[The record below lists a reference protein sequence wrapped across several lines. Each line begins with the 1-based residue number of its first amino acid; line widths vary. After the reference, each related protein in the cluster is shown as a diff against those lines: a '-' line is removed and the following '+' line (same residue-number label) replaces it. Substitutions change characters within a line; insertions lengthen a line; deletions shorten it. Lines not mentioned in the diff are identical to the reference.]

1 MIRSLDLS
9 AMRNSAWE
17 AMPASASRPARIL
30 VSSQLSDFA
39 QTWPRSDRQGPARCY
54 AFQCSDVLQL
64 LCDTLIAARG
74 AEPFFI
80 AILAENETPLALIP
94 LSIERQ
100 NQTRIL
106 RFLDGGFSDYNAPVL
121 YPAARDWDKQV
132 VSVIWQAVQQLLPRF
147 DIALLEK
154 MPDRILDFPNP
165 FMSLQ
170 TARHPVSGHA
180 ISLAGTIEEL
190 RRKVPHRENSRYQL
204 RRLNKLGTLSFQ
216 VADTPE
222 RYDAFLEALM
232 RQKSDRYL
240 QTRGV
245 DGLDRPGYRACL
257 HDAKRLLPPA
267 GPVRL
272 FALTLDDKILA
283 TSWGYVVDSR
293 FYYLMLSFEGGAWRT
308 YSLGRLMLNSLC
320 EWCLSQGLSALDCGV
335 GDEEFKLEYCD
346 VLTSLY
352 DAEIPTSINGQL
364 YLLMRSTKKTLVETK
379 LWALVRPLVKGI
391 RYTKH

>member
-1 MIRSLDLS
+1 MGESER
-9 AMRNSAWE
+9 E

-30 VSSQLSDFA
+30 VSNQLNDFA
-39 QTWPRSDRQGPARCY
+39 GIWPSSERPLPARYY
-54 AFQCSDVLQL
+54 AFQCSDILQL
-64 LCDTLIAARG
+64 LCNTLIAARG

-80 AILAENETPLALIP
+80 AILAADDTPLALIP

-121 YPAARDWDKQV
+121 YPAARDWDESV
-132 VSVIWQAVQQLLPRF
+132 VRVIWQAILQLLPRF

-154 MPDRILDFPNP
+154 MPDRVLDFPNP
-165 FMSLQ
+165 FIALR
-170 TARHPVSGHA
+170 TARHLASGHA
-180 ISLAGTIEEL
+180 ISLRGTIEEL
-190 RRKVPHRENSRYQL
+190 RRKLPHRENSRYQV

-216 VADTPE
+216 VAETHE
-222 RYDAFLEALM
+222 RYEVLLEALM
-232 RQKSDRYL
+232 RQKSHRYL

-245 DGLDRPGYRACL
+245 DGLDRPGYRAYL
-257 HDAKRLLPPA
+257 QDAKRLLAPA

-272 FALTLDDKILA
+272 CALALDDKILA
-283 TSWGYVVDSR
+283 TSWGYIVDSR
-293 FYYLMLSFEGGAWRT
+293 FYYLMLSFEGDEWRT

-352 DAEIPTSINGQL
+352 DAEISTSVKGQL

-379 LWALVRPLVKGI
+379 LWALVRPFVKGA
-391 RYTKH
+391 RR

>member
-1 MIRSLDLS
+1 MIRPLDLS

-30 VSSQLSDFA
+30 VSNQLSDFA
-39 QTWPRSDRQGPARCY
+39 DIWPSSDHQVLARCY
-54 AFQCSDVLQL
+54 AFQRSDVLQL
-64 LCDTLIAARG
+64 LCNTLIAARG

-80 AILAENETPLALIP
+80 AVLAANEAPLALIP

-121 YPAARDWDKQV
+121 YPAAHDWDKQV
-132 VSVIWQAVQQLLPRF
+132 VDVIWQAIQQLLPRF

-165 FMSLQ
+165 LMSLR
-170 TARHPVSGHA
+170 TVRHPASGHA
-180 ISLAGTIEEL
+180 ISLSGTIEEL
-190 RRKVPHRENSRYQL
+190 RRKLPHRENSRYQV
-204 RRLNKLGTLSFQ
+204 RRLDKLGTLSFQ

-222 RYDAFLEALM
+222 KYDALLEALM
-232 RQKSDRYL
+232 RQKSHRYL
-240 QTRGV
+240 ETRGV

-257 HDAKRLLPPA
+257 QDAKRLLAPV

-272 FALTLDDKILA
+272 CALALDDKILA
-283 TSWGYVVDSR
+283 TSWGYIVDSR
-293 FYYLMLSFEGGAWRT
+293 FYYLMLSFEGDEWRT

-320 EWCLSQGLSALDCGV
+320 EWCLSQGLSVLDCGV

-352 DAEIPTSINGQL
+352 DAEIPTSVKGQL

-379 LWALVRPLVKGI
+379 LWALVRPFVKGA
-391 RYTKH
+391 RR